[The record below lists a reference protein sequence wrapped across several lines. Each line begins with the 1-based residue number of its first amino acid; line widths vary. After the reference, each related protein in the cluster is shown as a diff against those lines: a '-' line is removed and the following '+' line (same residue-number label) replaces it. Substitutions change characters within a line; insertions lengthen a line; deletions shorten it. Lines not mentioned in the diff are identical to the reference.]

1 MPSSSFRV
9 FCLLFLITLAALV
22 TVNWGF
28 FFASPWLEQ
37 GDTAVN
43 ALQIERARQGR
54 ELLGNYSRF
63 HFNHPG
69 PAFFYVYAA
78 GEIVLRDW
86 LAVCPSPHNAHTLAG
101 LALQTFFFSLAL
113 SLASSWVRRP
123 LFLPLAL
130 LAAAVHFYLAG
141 SALLSIWP
149 PHALLMPFL
158 AFWTA
163 CFSIAAG
170 RGRDLPWAVLAGSF
184 LVHGHVTQ
192 PLFVLGLFL
201 PAYWL
206 LWRRAR
212 TASAPAPWRAHPWA
226 HAAAGLIL
234 AVFLVPIVADWTRG
248 ENSNLLDILRHLQ
261 FNGGD
266 RKNPVS
272 ALLYLVSFLGYENQ
286 QDTYFTQL
294 TWGSLAFL
302 RNHWVL
308 YAAWTGLVVLLVR
321 GWKRGWFAPEATLAG
336 HGRLA
341 VRFWL
346 WTAGLCVVW
355 GIMQA
360 GPMFPFNGY
369 FYHALNYLI
378 LLAAAALVAS
388 APRCASLPRWTGTA
402 LAGAALAV
410 GLYGFRMPELDGS
423 RDDLM
428 AGEAV
433 LELLARE
440 PTPRQPILLSFNHRD
455 WPQVLTAALVM
466 KRLGIPFYADENWE
480 FMLQAEH
487 LVPVP
492 WLSAA
497 QPPMRVWRFIPH
509 APGAPGLRFGAGLN
523 IMTEPARLAADR
535 GEIDFSSQ
543 GNSDRYLGAGLA
555 SPEGAASW
563 TSQPDVL
570 LQFRPAP
577 ADRDVELHLFAA
589 PFLPSKRIVIQP
601 TELRFNGVLLFSAP
615 FTEPGVLRVRIP
627 KDMWNQHPIAALHL
641 HFPNAKAPWQVG
653 VSGDVRILALA
664 VKRLTTQLADTPPP

>member
-9 FCLLFLITLAALV
+9 FCLLFLITLVALV

-28 FFASPWLEQ
+28 FFASPWLEE

-43 ALQIERARQGR
+43 ALQIERARQGE

-78 GEIVLRDW
+78 GEIVLCDW

-101 LALQTFFFSLAL
+101 LALQTFFFALAL
-113 SLASSWVRRP
+113 TLASSWVRRP

-158 AFWTA
+158 AFWIA

-201 PAYWL
+201 PACWL
-206 LWRRAR
+206 CWWRAR
-212 TASAPAPWRAHPWA
+212 TPQAPAPWRAHPWA
-226 HAAAGLIL
+226 LAAAVLIL
-234 AVFLVPIVADWTRG
+234 SVFLLPIVLDWTRG
-248 ENSNLLDILRHLQ
+248 QDSNLRDILRHLQ

-266 RKNPVS
+266 RKHPLA

-286 QDTYFTQL
+286 QDSYFTHLSWASL
-294 TWGSLAFL
+294 TFL
-302 RNHWVL
+302 RNNWLL
-308 YAAWTGLVVLLVR
+308 YAAWGGFFALLVR
-321 GWKRGWFAPEATLAG
+321 GWRRGWFAPETALVG

-341 VRFWL
+341 AGLWL
-346 WTAGLCVVW
+346 WTAALCVVW

-369 FYHALNYLI
+369 FYHAFNYLL
-378 LLAAAALVAS
+378 LLAAAALFAS
-388 APRCASLPRWTGTA
+388 SPRGSSLPEWTGKALTAVA
-402 LAGAALAV
+402 LAMALF
-410 GLYGFRMPELDGS
+410 GFRMQELDGS
-423 RDDLM
+423 RDELM
-428 AGEAV
+428 AGDSV
-433 LELLARE
+433 RELLARE
-440 PTPRQPILLSFNHRD
+440 PIPRRPILLSFNHRD
-455 WPQVLTAALVM
+455 WPQVLTAALVL
-466 KRLGIPFYADENWE
+466 KRQGIPFFADENWE
-480 FMLQAEH
+480 FMLQADH
-487 LVPVP
+487 LVPAV
-492 WLSAA
+492 WLRSA
-497 QPPMRVWRFIPH
+497 QPPMRVWRFIPRT
-509 APGAPGLRFGAGLN
+509 PGAPGIRYTDELN
-523 IMTEPARLAADR
+523 IMTAPAELSPDH
-535 GEIDFSSQ
+535 GEIDFSNQ
-543 GNSDRYLGAGLA
+543 GNIGRYLVAGLA
-555 SPEGAASW
+555 SPEGDASW
-563 TSQPDVL
+563 TSQPDAL
-570 LQFRPAP
+570 LQFRPTRTE
-577 ADRDVELHLFAA
+577 RDVEMYIFAA
-589 PFLPSKRIVIQP
+589 PFLPSKRIEIQP
-601 TELRFNGVLLFSAP
+601 TELRFNGRLLFSAP

-627 KDMWNQHPIAALHL
+627 KEIWNQYPVAALHL

-653 VSGDVRILALA
+653 VSSDVRILALA
-664 VKRLTTQLADTPPP
+664 VKRLTTQPAEALPR

>member
-43 ALQIERARQGR
+43 ALQIERARQGK

-86 LAVCPSPHNAHTLAG
+86 LAVCPSPHNAHSLAG
-101 LALQTFFFSLAL
+101 LALQTFFFALAL

-130 LAAAVHFYLAG
+130 LAAAVHFHLAG

-158 AFWTA
+158 AFWIA

-226 HAAAGLIL
+226 HVAAGLTV
-234 AVFLVPIVADWTRG
+234 AVFLLPIAVDWSRG
-248 ENSNLLDILRHLQ
+248 ESSNLHDILRHLQ

-266 RKNPVS
+266 RKNPLA
-272 ALLYLVSFLGYENQ
+272 ALLYLVSFFGYENQ
-286 QDTYFTQL
+286 QDSYFTQL

-321 GWKRGWFAPEATLAG
+321 GGKRGWFSPEPALAG

-360 GPMFPFNGY
+360 GQMFAFNGY
-369 FYHALNYLI
+369 FYHALSYLL
-378 LLAAAALVAS
+378 LLAAAALLAS
-388 APRCASLPRWTGTA
+388 SPRCGTLPRWSGTA
-402 LAGAALAV
+402 LVGAALAV
-410 GLYGFRMPELDGS
+410 GFYGFRMPDPDAS
-423 RDDLM
+423 RDDLL
-428 AGEAV
+428 AGDTV
-433 LELLARE
+433 LELLERE
-440 PTPRQPILLSFNHRD
+440 PMPRQPILLSFNHRD
-455 WPQVLTAALVM
+455 WPQVMTAAVVL
-466 KRLGIPFYADENWE
+466 KRHGIPFYADANWD
-480 FMLQAEH
+480 FMFQDEH
-487 LVPVP
+487 VVPTK
-492 WLSAA
+492 WLREP
-497 QPPMRVWRFIPH
+497 QPPMTVWRFIPRTKT
-509 APGAPGLRFGAGLN
+509 APGVRYIRELNLVTYPVPLSASAGV
-523 IMTEPARLAADR
+523 
-535 GEIDFSSQ
+535 IDFSDQ
-543 GNSDRYLGAGLA
+543 GNLPQYLSAGLA
-555 SPEGAASW
+555 SPEGDSSW

-570 LQFRPAP
+570 LQFRPVP
-577 ADRDVELHLFAA
+577 ADRDVEMEISAT
-589 PFLPSKRIVIQP
+589 PFLPSNRIELQP
-601 TELRFNGVLLFSAP
+601 TELRYNGHLLFSAP
-615 FTEPGVLRVRIP
+615 FSEPGVLRVRIP
-627 KDMWNQHPIAALHL
+627 KELWNEHPVAALHL
-641 HFPNAKAPWQVG
+641 HFPKARAPWQVG
-653 VSGDVRILALA
+653 VSSDVRILALA
-664 VKRLTTQLADTPPP
+664 VKRLTTRLAETPRP